1 MNDYPIIAFP
11 SGIRSEYQERLK
23 NDPEFAEFVA
33 YAKRQ
38 QELMRPFYEAE
49 MREEE
54 EQAKRMEYIM
64 DYFKNR
70 GKQKEWLTEMK
81 GE

>member
-1 MNDYPIIAFP
+1 MSDYPIIAF
-11 SGIRSEYQERLK
+11 SAEYQERLK

-33 YAKRQ
+33 HAKRQ

-49 MREEE
+49 LREEE
-54 EQAKRMEYIM
+54 ERAKRMEYIM

>member
-1 MNDYPIIAFP
+1 MSDYPIITFSA
-11 SGIRSEYQERLK
+11 EYKERLQ

-33 YAKRQ
+33 SAKRQ

-54 EQAKRMEYIM
+54 ERAKRMEYIM